1 MTKVKIKRLKSKKKQ
16 SNEKDKIIE
25 NIKPFIR
32 QKKQF
37 SKLRTA
43 KTSLESVIID
53 DNIGIKI

>member
-37 SKLRTA
+37 SKLRTV
-43 KTSLESVIID
+43 KNFLR
-53 DNIGIKI
+53 KCHY

>member
-16 SNEKDKIIE
+16 SNEKDKIMK

-32 QKKQF
+32 QKKQLP
-37 SKLRTA
+37 KLRTV

-53 DNIGIKI
+53 DNM

>member
-1 MTKVKIKRLKSKKKQ
+1 MTKVKIKKKKKKKKQ